1 MYSVSSGRTFLPE
14 AAARVWHSYKAG
26 SKQLLRIEERGFP
39 EHFQKSSKAMNV
51 VGGTTT
57 STRGARTLATNSRS
71 QHLPTGQLMSDNH
84 EGRNTATKATT
95 MMVSVV
101 TSSSNHHQS
110 DAASSSLC
118 FFQRKLTTTMT
129 TTTVTRLE
137 GVA

>member
-1 MYSVSSGRTFLPE
+1 MSSGRTFLPE

-101 TSSSNHHQS
+101 TSSSNHQS

-118 FFQRKLTTTMT
+118 FFQRKLTTT
-129 TTTVTRLE
+129 TVTRLE